1 MWTDEQLLAQG
12 WTKEQIATH
21 RAEEASKGIAQVA
34 ESLVSEPL
42 SVESISTEPSPAMFA
57 ETFEAS
63 NKTTSP
69 LTANSIVP
77 AILLVTML
85 VLVPFS
91 LYSISN
97 AEGTQG
103 PPGDIGTAGT
113 NGSDGSSFHLVT
125 SVDALPQCNADVNNQ
140 IFFIAVD
147 AAFQVCQNSIWT
159 PIDLTGQSGLNGTDG
174 VNGADGTNG
183 TDGADGI
190 NGADGADGEAGGQ
203 WCRRRTREQ
212 RSCLVDRHPCRISC

>member
-12 WTKEQIATH
+12 WTNEQITTH
-21 RAEEASKGIAQVA
+21 RAEEASKDIAQVA

-42 SVESISTEPSPAMFA
+42 SVEPIPTEPSPAIFA
-57 ETFEAS
+57 ETFEAPS
-63 NKTTSP
+63 KTTSP
-69 LTANSIVP
+69 LTANSTVP
-77 AILLVTML
+77 AILLVAML

-103 PPGDIGTAGT
+103 PAGDVGTAGT

-125 SVDALPQCNADVNNQ
+125 TADTLPQCNADVNNQ

-159 PIDLTGQSGLNGTDG
+159 PIDLTGQTGLNGT
-174 VNGADGTNG
+174 NGADGTSGTNG
-183 TDGADGI
+183 TDGVDGI
-190 NGADGADGEAGGQ
+190 N
-203 WCRRRTREQ
+203 
-212 RSCLVDRHPCRISC
+212 